1 MLKEVKVLRVEAPGS
16 CNMPH
21 PRSASYADG
30 DRVYI
35 ASASRKLII
44 LHLFPEDEVP
54 VSSVNE

>member
-1 MLKEVKVLRVEAPGS
+1 MLKVLRVETPGS
-16 CNMPH
+16 CNMPN
-21 PRSASYADG
+21 PQSASYADG

-35 ASASRKLII
+35 ASASRKVII